1 MNQEA
6 YSYNNILPRKYSF
19 VSEGEKR
26 IVKLVE
32 FTRTGDEN
40 IVNLGFGDLLP
51 DTDFDDEV
59 VSNNGD
65 IMKIFATIIQIV
77 KEFTAE
83 FPHLKIAF
91 AGSTP
96 ERMKLYNRI
105 LKTHYSDF
113 SKEFQISELVEDA
126 LTELEADFEPKV
138 PRKYILYFV
147 KRKS

>member
-51 DTDFDDEV
+51 DTGFDDQV

-105 LKTHYSDF
+105 LKTYYSDF
-113 SKEFQISELVEDA
+113 SKEFQISGLVKDA
-126 LTELEADFEPKV
+126 LTELETDFEPKV
-138 PRKYILYFV
+138 PGKYILYFV

>member
-51 DTDFDDEV
+51 DTGFDDQV

-105 LKTHYSDF
+105 LKTYYSDF
-113 SKEFQISELVEDA
+113 SKEFQISGLVKDA
-126 LTELEADFEPKV
+126 LTELETDFEPKV
-138 PRKYILYFV
+138 TGKYILYFV

>member
-51 DTDFDDEV
+51 DTDFDDQV

-83 FPHLKIAF
+83 FPHLKITF

-105 LKTHYSDF
+105 LKTYYSDF
-113 SKEFQISELVEDA
+113 SKEFQISGLVEDA

-138 PRKYILYFV
+138 PGKYILYFV

>member
-51 DTDFDDEV
+51 DTDFDDQV

-65 IMKIFATIIQIV
+65 IMKIFATIIEIV

-91 AGSTP
+91 DGSTP

-105 LKTHYSDF
+105 LKTYYSDF
-113 SKEFQISELVEDA
+113 SKEFQISGLIEDA

-138 PRKYILYFV
+138 TGKYILYFV